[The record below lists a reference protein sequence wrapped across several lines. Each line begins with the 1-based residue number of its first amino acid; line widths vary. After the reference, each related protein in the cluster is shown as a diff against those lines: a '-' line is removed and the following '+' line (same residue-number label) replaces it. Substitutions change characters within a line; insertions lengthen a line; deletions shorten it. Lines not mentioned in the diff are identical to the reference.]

1 MKTRG
6 SGHMLLDILGLI
18 GSRVMLVVFGLGTG
32 IITARLLGPHDR
44 GIFTILLLLPQTL
57 VNFAKMGVAQANVY
71 YIRKR
76 GSSISAVS
84 SNSMVLAVVVSV
96 LLVVA
101 CYLARPWL
109 LDPFT
114 GGATPALVMLALVAI
129 PFAMVESYFLA
140 ILQAVEDFRA
150 YNLQSIYKA
159 IFGFVTIAVALLALK
174 GRLWAALMSQ
184 VLVGAGANIWLLYR
198 VQRIAPFGLRWDG
211 SLGRGM
217 LEFGVK
223 SYFQT
228 LAAHLHYKIDVYL
241 IAALLH
247 DPAQVAFY
255 SIAVNITNPI
265 LQIPD
270 AIGTVIFPKLAGSSE
285 AAAHSRTA
293 VTCRHTLFATI
304 LAAIFYAGVGSQ
316 VLTIFYGDRYAPAIR
331 PMLLMLPGIIMISL
345 YQILTRNF
353 TSRNRQQVNIV
364 AAGIALGVNIG
375 LNLVLIP
382 RYGISG
388 AAVSTAISYTLA
400 ALLLLFIFVRE
411 SGASLRGTV
420 VIRAADLATYPR
432 MLAAAG
438 DHLRGREPGRDAA

>member
-1 MKTRG
+1 MKHKP

-18 GSRVMLVVFGLGTG
+18 GSRVMLVIFGLATG
-32 IITARLLGPHDR
+32 IITARLLGPYDR
-44 GIFTILLLLPQTL
+44 GIFTVLLLLPMTL

-71 YIRKR
+71 YIRRR
-76 GSSISAVS
+76 GASVSAVA
-84 SNSMVLAVVVSV
+84 SNSLVLSLIVSV
-96 LLVVA
+96 VLIAA
-101 CYLARPWL
+101 CYFGRSWV

-114 GGATPALVMLALVAI
+114 KGAHGTLVVLALVAI
-129 PFAMVESYFLA
+129 PFAMIESYFLS
-140 ILQAVEDFRA
+140 ILQAIEDFRA

-159 IFGFVTIAVALLALK
+159 VFGFLTIAVALLALH
-174 GRLWAALMSQ
+174 GRLWAALFSQ
-184 VLVGAGANIWLLYR
+184 VLVTAGANIWLLHR
-198 VQRIAPFGLRWDG
+198 VRKIAPFGMRWDG

-217 LEFGVK
+217 LEFGAK
-223 SYFQT
+223 SYLQT
-228 LAAHLHYKIDVYL
+228 LAAHLHYRVDVYL
-241 IAALLH
+241 IAFFL
-247 DPAQVAFY
+247 DPTQVAFY

-270 AIGTVIFPKLAGSSE
+270 AIGTVIFPKLAGSSD
-285 AAAHSRTA
+285 ADAHSRTA

-304 LAAIFYAGVGSQ
+304 LAAVFYAGVGSQ
-316 VLTIFYGDRYAPAIR
+316 ALTIFYGDRYSPAIR

-353 TSRNRQQVNIV
+353 TSRNRQQVNII
-364 AAGIALGVNIG
+364 AAGIALGVNFT
-375 LNLVLIP
+375 LNIILIP

-411 SGASLRGTV
+411 SGGSLRDTIM
-420 VIRAADLATYPR
+420 IRATDLASYPR

-438 DHLRGREPGRDAA
+438 DHLRGRERTAA